1 MKLFKTYNMQ
11 IIAANLLL
19 SVRFQITQ
27 WYDC

>member
-27 WYDC
+27 